1 MKDEAPAAAALVS
14 DSTLRNIIKTSMEDR
29 GLRALVED
37 LSDHNVCPLCK
48 LWQAR
53 INLCHELK
61 QRAHRQQQQAPTTTT
76 ITTAAAATPA
86 PTATTATPTTATL
99 APTTAATPA
108 ATPAPTTTTTTMAAT
123 TATTTTAAPPAPTP
137 AEEAPPLPDLPDH
150 LLQQLTQDPDQYLQ
164 IQTAIQH
171 ILRQQERL
179 PPIFAGPA
187 PNLPPR
193 GRGQVTQRQ
202 QQEAAPSPTEG
213 RVDE

>member
-76 ITTAAAATPA
+76 TTTAAAATPA

-108 ATPAPTTTTTTMAAT
+108 ATPLGRPRRQPPLRPPRRQPHQHPHRQKRRHHCQIYPTTYSSSLPKT
-123 TATTTTAAPPAPTP
+123 PTNTYKYRQQSSTFSASKNDYLP
-137 AEEAPPLPDLPDH
+137 SLRAPLPTSLPG
-150 LLQQLTQDPDQYLQ
+150 
-164 IQTAIQH
+164 A
-171 ILRQQERL
+171 
-179 PPIFAGPA
+179 AG
-187 PNLPPR
+187 R
-193 GRGQVTQRQ
+193 
-202 QQEAAPSPTEG
+202 
-213 RVDE
+213 